1 MDIIAAQF
9 TNWQTA
15 LEDFQK
21 SVEKDLEEI
30 RKQKSEIQQM
40 KAEIINRLDQG
51 QYIRDNNRV
60 IISAPEIIIGNVDK
74 SGTLWNGCS
83 QVTIRA
89 NEINLEGVGSGTTG
103 IGTIVSRAASIQ
115 QIAVDPGSDGMESVV
130 KPTSEIVSQAQSIT
144 LRGETAEDFFPTG
157 APRSSKGIFLSTDGQ
172 IGINATKPCET
183 LKEQLENQEKSL
195 KTIISD
201 LTKEMNNAKSETSSL
216 ITQLNSIAE
225 KNTMNADDIST
236 RTNFLDIDELQEE
249 FQHVSF
255 TLYTSMTRYFNVLS
269 RLAEANRQL
278 NSIKEQKEAAGQ
290 LQSSFKEKTT
300 DTFISLRSENIS
312 LTSTDGDG
320 NLRTNDGAGIGLAG
334 KEIRFTSYGNDGALI
349 KDSNIYMGSQ
359 DVEINTAN
367 PKIADKNTDLPAEG
381 SVRVVS
387 KAIQV
392 EAVDYETKDDK
403 TEEKSLTQEGS
414 FTEEKSL
421 TQEGSFT
428 LRAEKINLNATDTEG
443 KATGTI
449 AANAK
454 TVEVK
459 AMDVD
464 KEKRTDKELAAGSS
478 LLLLAEKVYAGAR
491 DKKARSKSVQVAS
504 DKVGLFGDTTVELQ
518 QDGKAILQLSGG
530 DAALSGSK
538 TTLYGEMTSQGKT
551 TFKSDVTAGTVEMKN
566 LKVDSSFKTPYTTE
580 GVSVPGAP
588 STAKLSA
595 KLSEEELKS
604 NNG

>member
-74 SGTLWNGCS
+74 SGTLWSGCS

-89 NEINLEGVGSGTTG
+89 NQINLEGVGSGTTG

-157 APRSSKGIFLSTDGQ
+157 APRHSKGIFLSTDGQ

-183 LKEQLENQEKSL
+183 LKKQLENQEKSL

-278 NSIKEQKEAAGQ
+278 NSM
-290 LQSSFKEKTT
+290 FKEKST
-300 DTFISLRSENIS
+300 DTFISLRSESIS

-334 KEIRFTSYGNDGALI
+334 KEISLTSYGNDGALI
-349 KDSNIYMGSQ
+349 KDSGIYMGSQ

-367 PKIADKNTDLPAEG
+367 PKVSDSSTDLPAEG

-403 TEEKSLTQEGS
+403 
-414 FTEEKSL
+414 TEEKSL

-530 DAALSGSK
+530 DAALYGSK

-588 STAKLSA
+588 STAKLGA

>member
-290 LQSSFKEKTT
+290 LQSSFKEKST

-414 FTEEKSL
+414 FT
-421 TQEGSFT
+421 

-491 DKKARSKSVQVAS
+491 DKKTRSKSVQVAS

>member
-1 MDIIAAQF
+1 MRKDITEQF
-9 TNWQTA
+9 TDWKSA
-15 LEDFQK
+15 LEKFQQNVK
-21 SVEKDLEEI
+21 KDIEEI
-30 RKQKSEIQQM
+30 RSQKDEIQRIKQD
-40 KAEIINRLDQG
+40 ILDNLEKG
-51 QYIRDNNRV
+51 RYIRDDNRI

-74 SGTLWNGCS
+74 SGILWGGGS
-83 QVTIRA
+83 KVVIRA
-89 NEINLEGVGSGTTG
+89 TNIDLEGVGTGTSG
-103 IGTIVSRAASIQ
+103 IGSIVSRAPSIR
-115 QIAVDPGSDGMESVV
+115 QIAVDPGKDGIEQVV
-130 KPTSEIVSQAQSIT
+130 KPISEIVSQAQNIV
-144 LRGETAEDFFPTG
+144 LRGE
-157 APRSSKGIFLSTDGQ
+157 
-172 IGINATKPCET
+172 
-183 LKEQLENQEKSL
+183 
-195 KTIISD
+195 
-201 LTKEMNNAKSETSSL
+201 
-216 ITQLNSIAE
+216 
-225 KNTMNADDIST
+225 NADDYFPQSSLSNSGSGIHLSTNGQISIDATLPCDTLSESLEQEEKALNTQINDLNQTASQAKSTVASLVSHMNELIEKDTLNSSEIET
-236 RTNFLDIDELQEE
+236 RTNFLDIDELHYE
-249 FQHVSF
+249 FQQTTS
-255 TLYTSMTRYFNVLS
+255 TLYNALTHYFNSLS
-269 RLAEANRQL
+269 LLAESNRQL
-278 NSIKEQKEAAGQ
+278 AAVKEQKEAAKQ
-290 LQSSFKEKTT
+290 LKSSFKEQTT

-334 KEIRFTSYGNDGALI
+334 KEISLTSYGNDGALI
-349 KDSNIYMGSQ
+349 KDSGIYMGSQ

-403 TEEKSLTQEGS
+403 TEEKSLT
-414 FTEEKSL
+414 K
-421 TQEGSFT
+421 EGSFT

-580 GVSVPGAP
+580 GISVPSAP
-588 STAKLSA
+588 STAKLST

>member
-89 NEINLEGVGSGTTG
+89 NQINLEGVGSGTTG

-290 LQSSFKEKTT
+290 LQSSFKEKST

-414 FTEEKSL
+414 FT
-421 TQEGSFT
+421 

-491 DKKARSKSVQVAS
+491 DKKTRSKSVQVAS

>member
-1 MDIIAAQF
+1 MRTIAEQF
-9 TNWQTA
+9 KYWQEA
-15 LEDFQK
+15 LNDFQK
-21 SVEKDLEEI
+21 NVEKDLDEI
-30 RKQKSEIQQM
+30 RRYKSEVQQM
-40 KAEIINRLDQG
+40 KIDLIDHLEKGR
-51 QYIRDNNRV
+51 YIRDDQRV

-74 SGTLWNGCS
+74 SGALCGSYSKIILRGTDICLDGVGAGAS
-83 QVTIRA
+83 
-89 NEINLEGVGSGTTG
+89 GVGS
-103 IGTIVSRAASIQ
+103 IVSRAASIR
-115 QIAVDPGSDGMESVV
+115 QIAVDPGMDGQENVA
-130 KPTSEIVSQAQSIT
+130 KEISEIVSQARNVTI
-144 LRGETAEDFFPTG
+144 RGEKQAKNVFPTYG
-157 APRSSKGIFLSTDGQ
+157 LTNNDGGITLSTDGQ
-172 IGINATKPCET
+172 ISLNATLPCDT
-183 LKEQLENQEKSL
+183 LKKRLEQEEAALTTQTNDL
-195 KTIISD
+195 K
-201 LTKEMNNAKSETSSL
+201 KEASQAKSEVSSL
-216 ITQLNSIAE
+216 ISQIDKLFDQDLMNLDE
-225 KNTMNADDIST
+225 TMT
-236 RTNFLDIDELQEE
+236 RTNYMDIEELHEE
-249 FQHVSF
+249 IRNISG
-255 TLYTSMTRYFNVLS
+255 TIYSAMTRYFNVLS
-269 RLAEANRQL
+269 RLAETNRQL

-290 LQSSFKEKTT
+290 LQSSFKDQST
-300 DTFISLRSENIS
+300 DTSISLQSENIS

-320 NLRTNDGAGIGLAG
+320 NLRTNQGAGIGLAG
-334 KEIRFTSYGNDGALI
+334 KEINLTSYGNDGALI
-349 KDSNIYMGSQ
+349 KESGIYMGSQ

-387 KAIQV
+387 KEIQV

-403 TEEKSLTQEGS
+403 TEEKSLT
-414 FTEEKSL
+414 K
-421 TQEGSFT
+421 EGSFT

-464 KEKRTDKELAAGSS
+464 KEKRTDKEVAAGSS

-491 DKKARSKSVQVAS
+491 DKKMRSKNVQVAS
-504 DKVGLFGDTTVELQ
+504 DKVGLFGDTTIELQ

-604 NNG
+604 SNE

>member
-1 MDIIAAQF
+1 MRKDITEQF
-9 TNWQTA
+9 TDLQSA
-15 LEDFQK
+15 LEKFQQNVK
-21 SVEKDLEEI
+21 KDIEEI
-30 RKQKSEIQQM
+30 RSQKDEIQRIKQDIFDNLE
-40 KAEIINRLDQG
+40 KGR
-51 QYIRDNNRV
+51 YIRDDNRI

-74 SGTLWNGCS
+74 SGILWGGGS
-83 QVTIRA
+83 KVVIRA
-89 NEINLEGVGSGTTG
+89 TNIDLEGVGTGTSG
-103 IGTIVSRAASIQ
+103 IGSIVSRAPSIR
-115 QIAVDPGSDGMESVV
+115 QIAVDPGKDGIEQVV
-130 KPTSEIVSQAQSIT
+130 EPISEIVSQAQNIV
-144 LRGETAEDFFPTG
+144 LRGE
-157 APRSSKGIFLSTDGQ
+157 
-172 IGINATKPCET
+172 
-183 LKEQLENQEKSL
+183 
-195 KTIISD
+195 
-201 LTKEMNNAKSETSSL
+201 
-216 ITQLNSIAE
+216 
-225 KNTMNADDIST
+225 NADDYFPQSSLSNSGSGIHLSTNGQISIDATLPCDTLSESLEQEEKALNTQINDLNQTASQAKSTVASLVSHMNELIEKDTLNSSEIET
-236 RTNFLDIDELQEE
+236 RTNFLDIDELHYE
-249 FQHVSF
+249 FQQTTS
-255 TLYTSMTRYFNVLS
+255 TLYNALTHYFNSLS
-269 RLAEANRQL
+269 LLAESNRQL
-278 NSIKEQKEAAGQ
+278 AAVKEQKEAAKQ
-290 LQSSFKEKTT
+290 LKSSFKEQTT

-334 KEIRFTSYGNDGALI
+334 KEISLTSYGNDGALI
-349 KDSNIYMGSQ
+349 KDSGIYMGAQ

-403 TEEKSLTQEGS
+403 
-414 FTEEKSL
+414 TEEKSL

-580 GVSVPGAP
+580 GISVPSAP

>member
-290 LQSSFKEKTT
+290 LQSSFKEKST

-403 TEEKSLTQEGS
+403 
-414 FTEEKSL
+414 TEEKSL

-538 TTLYGEMTSQGKT
+538 TTLYGEVTSQGKT

-595 KLSEEELKS
+595 KLSEEEQKS

>member
-1 MDIIAAQF
+1 MRKDITEQF
-9 TNWQTA
+9 TDWQSA
-15 LEDFQK
+15 LEKFQQNVK
-21 SVEKDLEEI
+21 KDIEEI
-30 RKQKSEIQQM
+30 RSQKDEIQRIKQD
-40 KAEIINRLDQG
+40 ILDNLEKG
-51 QYIRDNNRV
+51 RYIRDDNRI

-74 SGTLWNGCS
+74 SGILWGGGS
-83 QVTIRA
+83 KVVIRA
-89 NEINLEGVGSGTTG
+89 TNIDLEGVGTGTSG
-103 IGTIVSRAASIQ
+103 IGSIVSRAPSIR
-115 QIAVDPGSDGMESVV
+115 QIAVDPGKDGIEQVV
-130 KPTSEIVSQAQSIT
+130 KPISEIVSQAQNIV
-144 LRGETAEDFFPTG
+144 LRGE
-157 APRSSKGIFLSTDGQ
+157 
-172 IGINATKPCET
+172 
-183 LKEQLENQEKSL
+183 
-195 KTIISD
+195 
-201 LTKEMNNAKSETSSL
+201 
-216 ITQLNSIAE
+216 
-225 KNTMNADDIST
+225 NADDYFPKSSLSNSGSGIHLSTNGQISIDATLPCDTLSESLEQEEKALNTQINDLNQTASQAKSTVASLVSHMNELIEKDTLNSSEIET
-236 RTNFLDIDELQEE
+236 RTNFLDIDELHYE
-249 FQHVSF
+249 FQQVTS
-255 TLYTSMTRYFNVLS
+255 TLYNALTHYFNSLS
-269 RLAEANRQL
+269 LLAESNRQL
-278 NSIKEQKEAAGQ
+278 AAVKEQKEAAKQ
-290 LQSSFKEKTT
+290 LKSSFKEQTT

-312 LTSTDGDG
+312 LTSADGDG

-334 KEIRFTSYGNDGALI
+334 KEISLTSYGNDGALI
-349 KDSNIYMGSQ
+349 KDSGIYMGSQ

-387 KAIQV
+387 KEIQV

-403 TEEKSLTQEGS
+403 
-414 FTEEKSL
+414 TEEKSL

-491 DKKARSKSVQVAS
+491 DKKTRSKSVQVAS

-588 STAKLSA
+588 STAKLGA

>member
-1 MDIIAAQF
+1 MRTIAEQF
-9 TNWQTA
+9 KYWQEA
-15 LEDFQK
+15 LDDFQK
-21 SVEKDLEEI
+21 NVEKDLDEI
-30 RKQKSEIQQM
+30 RRYKSEVQQM
-40 KAEIINRLDQG
+40 KIDLIDHLEKGRYVRDDQ
-51 QYIRDNNRV
+51 RV

-74 SGTLWNGCS
+74 SGTLCGSHSKIILRGTDICLDGIGAGAS
-83 QVTIRA
+83 
-89 NEINLEGVGSGTTG
+89 GVGS
-103 IGTIVSRAASIQ
+103 IVSRAASIR
-115 QIAVDPGSDGMESVV
+115 QIAVDPGMDGQENVA
-130 KPTSEIVSQAQSIT
+130 KDISEIVSQARNVIIRSEKQANDVFPAYGLSGTDGGIT
-144 LRGETAEDFFPTG
+144 
-157 APRSSKGIFLSTDGQ
+157 LSTDGQ
-172 IGINATKPCET
+172 ISLNATLPCET
-183 LKEQLENQEKSL
+183 LKERLEQEETALTTQTNDL
-195 KTIISD
+195 K
-201 LTKEMNNAKSETSSL
+201 KEASQAKSEVSSL
-216 ITQLNSIAE
+216 ISQIDKLFDQDLMNLDE
-225 KNTMNADDIST
+225 TMT
-236 RTNFLDIDELQEE
+236 RTNYMDIEELHEE
-249 FQHVSF
+249 IRNISG
-255 TLYTSMTRYFNVLS
+255 TIYTSMTRYFNVLS

-290 LQSSFKEKTT
+290 LQSSFKEKST
-300 DTFISLRSENIS
+300 DTFISLRSESIS

-320 NLRTNDGAGIGLAG
+320 NLRTNNGAGIGLAG
-334 KEIRFTSYGNDGALI
+334 KEISLTSYGNDGALI

-359 DVEINTAN
+359 DVKINTAN

-403 TEEKSLTQEGS
+403 TEEKSLT
-414 FTEEKSL
+414 K
-421 TQEGSFT
+421 EGSFT

-491 DKKARSKSVQVAS
+491 DKKTRSKSVQVAS

-538 TTLYGEMTSQGKT
+538 TTLYGEMTSQGKS

-580 GVSVPGAP
+580 GISVPGAP
-588 STAKLSA
+588 STAKLSV

>member
-130 KPTSEIVSQAQSIT
+130 KTTSEIVSQAQSIT

-201 LTKEMNNAKSETSSL
+201 LTKEMNNTKSETSSL

-290 LQSSFKEKTT
+290 LQSSFKEKST
-300 DTFISLRSENIS
+300 DTFISLRSESIS

-320 NLRTNDGAGIGLAG
+320 NLRTNNGAGIGLAG
-334 KEIRFTSYGNDGALI
+334 KEISFTSYGNDGALI

-403 TEEKSLTQEGS
+403 
-414 FTEEKSL
+414 TEEKSL

-491 DKKARSKSVQVAS
+491 DKKTRSKSVQVAS

-551 TFKSDVTAGTVEMKN
+551 TFKSDVSAGTVEMKN

>member
-89 NEINLEGVGSGTTG
+89 NQINLEGVGSGTTG

-157 APRSSKGIFLSTDGQ
+157 APRHSKGIFLSTDGQ

-183 LKEQLENQEKSL
+183 LKKQLENQEKSL

-290 LQSSFKEKTT
+290 LQSSFKEKST

-320 NLRTNDGAGIGLAG
+320 NLRTNDGAGIGLTG
-334 KEIRFTSYGNDGALI
+334 KEISLTSYGNDGALI
-349 KDSNIYMGSQ
+349 KDSGIYMGSQ

-403 TEEKSLTQEGS
+403 TEEKSLT
-414 FTEEKSL
+414 K
-421 TQEGSFT
+421 EGSFT

-491 DKKARSKSVQVAS
+491 DKKTRSKSVQVAS

-538 TTLYGEMTSQGKT
+538 TTLYGEMTSQGKS

>member
-1 MDIIAAQF
+1 MEKFQQNVKKDI
-9 TNWQTA
+9 
-15 LEDFQK
+15 
-21 SVEKDLEEI
+21 EEI
-30 RKQKSEIQQM
+30 RSQKDEIQRIKQD
-40 KAEIINRLDQG
+40 ILDNLEKG
-51 QYIRDNNRV
+51 RYIRDDNRI

-74 SGTLWNGCS
+74 SGILWGGGS
-83 QVTIRA
+83 KVVIRA
-89 NEINLEGVGSGTTG
+89 TNIDLEGVGTGTSG
-103 IGTIVSRAASIQ
+103 IGSIVSRAPSIR
-115 QIAVDPGSDGMESVV
+115 QIAVDPGKDGIEQVV
-130 KPTSEIVSQAQSIT
+130 KPISEIVSQAQNIV
-144 LRGETAEDFFPTG
+144 LRGE
-157 APRSSKGIFLSTDGQ
+157 
-172 IGINATKPCET
+172 
-183 LKEQLENQEKSL
+183 
-195 KTIISD
+195 
-201 LTKEMNNAKSETSSL
+201 
-216 ITQLNSIAE
+216 
-225 KNTMNADDIST
+225 NADDYFPQSSLSNSGSGIHLSTNGQISIDATLPCDTLSESLEQEEKALNTHINDLNQTASQAKSTVASLVSHMNELIEKDTLNSSEIET
-236 RTNFLDIDELQEE
+236 RTNFLDIDELHYE
-249 FQHVSF
+249 FQQTTS
-255 TLYTSMTRYFNVLS
+255 TLYNALTHYFNSLS
-269 RLAEANRQL
+269 LLAESNRQL
-278 NSIKEQKEAAGQ
+278 AAVKEQKEAAKQ
-290 LQSSFKEKTT
+290 LKSSFKEQTT

-334 KEIRFTSYGNDGALI
+334 KEISLISYGNDGALI
-349 KDSNIYMGSQ
+349 KDSGIYMGSQ

-403 TEEKSLTQEGS
+403 TEEKSLT
-414 FTEEKSL
+414 K
-421 TQEGSFT
+421 EGSFT

-491 DKKARSKSVQVAS
+491 DKKTRSKSVQVAS

-538 TTLYGEMTSQGKT
+538 TTLYGEMTSQGKS

-580 GVSVPGAP
+580 GISVPGAP
-588 STAKLSA
+588 STAKLNA

>member
-1 MDIIAAQF
+1 MRKDITEQF
-9 TNWQTA
+9 TDWKSA
-15 LEDFQK
+15 LEKFQQNVK
-21 SVEKDLEEI
+21 KDIEEI
-30 RKQKSEIQQM
+30 RSQKDEIQRIKQD
-40 KAEIINRLDQG
+40 ILDNLEKG
-51 QYIRDNNRV
+51 RYIRDDNRI

-74 SGTLWNGCS
+74 SGILWGGGS
-83 QVTIRA
+83 KVVIRA
-89 NEINLEGVGSGTTG
+89 TNIDLEGVGTGTSG
-103 IGTIVSRAASIQ
+103 IGSIVSRAPSIR
-115 QIAVDPGSDGMESVV
+115 QIAVDPGKDGIEQVV
-130 KPTSEIVSQAQSIT
+130 KPISEIVSQAQNIV
-144 LRGETAEDFFPTG
+144 LRGE
-157 APRSSKGIFLSTDGQ
+157 
-172 IGINATKPCET
+172 
-183 LKEQLENQEKSL
+183 
-195 KTIISD
+195 
-201 LTKEMNNAKSETSSL
+201 
-216 ITQLNSIAE
+216 
-225 KNTMNADDIST
+225 NADDYFPQSSLSNSGSGIHLSTNGQISIDATLPCDTLSESLEQEEKALNTQINDLNQTASQAKSTVASLVSHMNELIEKDTLNSSEIET
-236 RTNFLDIDELQEE
+236 RTNFLDIDELHYE
-249 FQHVSF
+249 FQQTTS
-255 TLYTSMTRYFNVLS
+255 TLYNALTHYFNSLS
-269 RLAEANRQL
+269 LLAESNRQL
-278 NSIKEQKEAAGQ
+278 AAVKEQKEAAKQ
-290 LQSSFKEKTT
+290 LKSSFKEQTT

-334 KEIRFTSYGNDGALI
+334 KEISLTSYGNDGALI
-349 KDSNIYMGSQ
+349 KDSGIYMGSQ

-403 TEEKSLTQEGS
+403 TEEKSLT
-414 FTEEKSL
+414 K
-421 TQEGSFT
+421 EGSFT

-491 DKKARSKSVQVAS
+491 DKKTRSKSVQVAS

-538 TTLYGEMTSQGKT
+538 TTLYGEMTSQGKS

-580 GVSVPGAP
+580 GISVPGATTEGISVPGAP

>member
-1 MDIIAAQF
+1 MRTIAEQF
-9 TNWQTA
+9 KYWQEA
-15 LEDFQK
+15 LDDFQK
-21 SVEKDLEEI
+21 NVEKDLDEI
-30 RKQKSEIQQM
+30 RRYKSEVQQM
-40 KAEIINRLDQG
+40 KIDLIDHLEKGRYVRDDQ
-51 QYIRDNNRV
+51 RV

-74 SGTLWNGCS
+74 SGTLCGSNSRIILRGTNIS
-83 QVTIRA
+83 LDGVGA
-89 NEINLEGVGSGTTG
+89 GASGVGS
-103 IGTIVSRAASIQ
+103 IVSRAASIR
-115 QIAVDPGSDGMESVV
+115 QIAVDPGMDGQENVA
-130 KPTSEIVSQAQSIT
+130 KGISEIVSQARNVIIRSEKQ
-144 LRGETAEDFFPTG
+144 ANDVFPTYG
-157 APRSSKGIFLSTDGQ
+157 LSGTDGGITLSTDGQ
-172 IGINATKPCET
+172 ISLNATLPCET
-183 LKEQLENQEKSL
+183 LKERLEQEETALTTQTNDL
-195 KTIISD
+195 K
-201 LTKEMNNAKSETSSL
+201 KEASQAKSEVSSL
-216 ITQLNSIAE
+216 ISQIDKLFDQDLMNLDE
-225 KNTMNADDIST
+225 TMT
-236 RTNFLDIDELQEE
+236 RTNYMDIEELHEE
-249 FQHVSF
+249 IRNISG
-255 TLYTSMTRYFNVLS
+255 TIYTSMTRYFNVLS

-290 LQSSFKEKTT
+290 LQSSFKEKST

-320 NLRTNDGAGIGLAG
+320 NLRTNDSAGIGLAG
-334 KEIRFTSYGNDGALI
+334 KEISLTSYGNDGALI
-349 KDSNIYMGSQ
+349 KDSGIYMGSQ

-403 TEEKSLTQEGS
+403 
-414 FTEEKSL
+414 TEEKSL

-491 DKKARSKSVQVAS
+491 DKKTRSKSVQVAS
-504 DKVGLFGDTTVELQ
+504 DKVGLFGDTAVELQ

-538 TTLYGEMTSQGKT
+538 TTLYGEMTSQGKS

-580 GVSVPGAP
+580 GISVPGAP